1 MRNILWNKLEVV
13 IFDVDGTLYDQ
24 SKLRKKMMLALLGY
38 YLLRPWK
45 YKDLLILHHFRK
57 VREGKSG
64 FTGNDLQNEQ
74 YQWCADRMNISF
86 DEVKVIVDKWIFDF
100 PNKYLKECMYP
111 GVDVFFETLDKKKIL
126 KAIYSDYDS
135 LKKMRELGLSAS
147 SIVSS
152 TDKNINSMKPLPKG
166 LVYILSELNIN
177 DKANCLFLGDREELD
192 GLCAEKAGIPFLLVD
207 KKQARINLYKI
218 LSKKLLN
225 EN

>member
-1 MRNILWNKLEVV
+1 VRNILWNKLEVV

-38 YLLRPWK
+38 YFLRPWK

-57 VREGKSG
+57 EREGKSG
-64 FTGNDLQNEQ
+64 FTGKDLQNEQ
-74 YQWCADRMNISF
+74 YQWCADRMNISL
-86 DEVKVIVDKWIFDF
+86 DKVKVVIDKWIFDF

-111 GVDVFFETLDKKKIL
+111 GVDIFFETLDKKKIS

-135 LKKMRELGLSAS
+135 IKKMKELGLSAS
-147 SIVSS
+147 FIVSS
-152 TDKNINSMKPLPKG
+152 TDRDINSMKPLPKG
-166 LVYILSELNIN
+166 LDYIVSALNIN
-177 DKANCLFLGDREELD
+177 DRSNCLFLGDREELD
-192 GLCAEKAGIPFLLVD
+192 GLCAESANIPFLLID
-207 KKQARINLYKI
+207 KKQARINLYEI